1 MPEAGAP
8 RLAGCLVAGQAPEL
22 RQLLYFVTV
31 VQTGSISGAARA
43 LGVAQPAV
51 SRQMRCL
58 EATLGLP
65 LLLRSGRGSD
75 LTAAGRR
82 VYRHALGILEGVAS
96 LLRELHPPATTP
108 RVASGAAPDIVRP
121 AGA

>member
-1 MPEAGAP
+1 MAEAGAP
-8 RLAGCLVAGQAPEL
+8 RPAGCLGGPAPEL

-31 VQTGSISGAARA
+31 VQTGSISAAAKA

-58 EATLGLP
+58 EATLGAP

-75 LTAAGRR
+75 LTAPGRR
-82 VYRHALGILEGVAS
+82 AYRHALHILEGVTS
-96 LLRELHPPATTP
+96 LLRDLHPPATTARSP
-108 RVASGAAPDIVRP
+108 SGAPLGRSRPASG
-121 AGA
+121 

>member
-8 RLAGCLVAGQAPEL
+8 RLAGCLGCPAPEL

-58 EATLGLP
+58 EATLGAP
-65 LLLRSGRGSD
+65 LLLRSGHGSD
-75 LTAAGRR
+75 LTAPGRR
-82 VYRHALGILEGVAS
+82 AYRHALRILEGVAS
-96 LLRELHPPATTP
+96 LLHDLHPPGTTA
-108 RVASGAAPDIVRP
+108 RAASGVVLDIDRP
-121 AGA
+121 AGG